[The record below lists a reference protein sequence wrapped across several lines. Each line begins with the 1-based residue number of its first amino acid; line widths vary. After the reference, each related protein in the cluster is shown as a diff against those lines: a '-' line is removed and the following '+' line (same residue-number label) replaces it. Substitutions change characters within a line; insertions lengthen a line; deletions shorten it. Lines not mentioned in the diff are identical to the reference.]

1 MSKKLQEIIDF
12 FEQAEGWSKDEIIAD
27 YIAEIEDLRG
37 YEPDEIGLQWDDD
50 NVLMVLSDF
59 AEIFFNKTID
69 GVCNVLKSFKENE
82 EE

>member
-27 YIAEIEDLRG
+27 YIAEIKDLRG
-37 YEPDEIGLQWDDD
+37 CEPDEIGLQWDD

-69 GVCNVLKSFKENE
+69 GVCNVLESFKENE

>member
-1 MSKKLQEIIDF
+1 MNEKLQEIIDF
-12 FEQAEGWSKDEIIAD
+12 FEQAEGWSKDEMIAD
-27 YIAEIEDLRG
+27 YIAEIEDLRS
-37 YEPDEIGLQWDDD
+37 YEPDEIGLQLDD

-82 EE
+82 KE